1 MDVYRNDKEKK
12 ISYVIFVVYL
22 ILPNQKKNIFSLQ
35 RDVDA
40 MQKAS
45 IIAKDLLF

>member
-22 ILPNQKKNIFSLQ
+22 ILLCWLI
-35 RDVDA
+35 
-40 MQKAS
+40 
-45 IIAKDLLF
+45 LFKLAATEVL